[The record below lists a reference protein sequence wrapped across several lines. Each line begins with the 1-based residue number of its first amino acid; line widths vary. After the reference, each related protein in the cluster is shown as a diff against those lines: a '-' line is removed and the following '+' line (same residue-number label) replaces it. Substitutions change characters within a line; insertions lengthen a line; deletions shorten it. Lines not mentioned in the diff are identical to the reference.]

1 MKKIYLGFSTLFC
14 LTILLTLDSCTTDS
28 VLVSDDPLGTVDG
41 KNENP
46 YFNSKKENGVSV
58 NVKAPYVT
66 GDRIPNT
73 AFGAHQVPDSITT
86 YSSTEGD
93 KIIDPDWKKLVTH
106 FTDSSGTIE

>member
-28 VLVSDDPLGTVDG
+28 DLVSDDTLGTVDV
-41 KNENP
+41 KYENP
-46 YFNSKKENGVSV
+46 YFNSKKENGVPV

-66 GDRIPNT
+66 GGRIPNSL
-73 AFGAHQVPDSITT
+73 FGTDQVPDRVITP
-86 YSSTEGD
+86 SSAEGD

-106 FTDSSGTIE
+106 FTDSSGTNE